1 MLFINITVLL
11 CAVLLWQGPAVSAEQ
26 ISLEQVLEEA
36 EFQAFDLRI
45 AEYHLLAAS
54 AQVAEARSHYY
65 PQLSARLGNEYV
77 RVHGVAGNVVSVG
90 DAILADNA
98 SGYKHSLTFSAQYT
112 LYDFGRRSL
121 NLEYAKGRR
130 RVVELEREQIL
141 RRVRQQVVELYGQA
155 LKQQKRLEVQRLR
168 QEALMQV
175 YRFSERLQQ
184 AGRYGRE
191 AVVTAALELAAV
203 GTDLQDVTAEF
214 ATILESLAFYTG
226 RDYAPATTV
235 LAEMA
240 AVTNLDNSEYV
251 LEQHP
256 ELLRIRQEI
265 DQKRAEL
272 ELVKRSRYPQVIL
285 TGSHRMFGSNQRR
298 FDDSFSSLS
307 SRDSRIVLMID
318 VPLFAGF
325 RSDAQAERL
334 RSELA
339 SLELQQQK
347 MGAELA
353 AEVRQR
359 ERLYRTLSQQESTR
373 TEQQRLLDWQLQDLE
388 HMTQQQLIDQVIVRR
403 RQAEMSLYQLDIE
416 IRRID
421 LAVQSLLLQQMMAG
435 GQ

>member
-1 MLFINITVLL
+1 MLIKITLLL
-11 CAVLLWQGPAVSAEQ
+11 CAVLLWQVPAVFAEQ
-26 ISLEQVLEEA
+26 ISLKQVLEEA
-36 EFQAFDLRI
+36 ESQAFDLRI
-45 AEYHLLAAS
+45 ADYHLRAAL
-54 AQVAEARSHYY
+54 AQVAEARSDYY

-77 RVHGVAGNVVSVG
+77 RVHGAAGNVVSVG

-121 NLEYAKGRR
+121 NLQYAEGRR
-130 RVVELEREQIL
+130 RVVELEREQVL

-168 QEALMQV
+168 QEALVQI

-191 AVVTAALELAAV
+191 AVVTAALELATV
-203 GTDLQDVTAEF
+203 GTELQDITTEF
-214 ATILESLAFYTG
+214 AAILDSLALYTG
-226 RDYAPATTV
+226 RDYSPEATV

-240 AVTNLDNSEYV
+240 ALTTLDSREYD

-256 ELLRIRQEI
+256 DLLRIRQEI
-265 DQKRAEL
+265 DQKRTEL
-272 ELVKRSRYPQVIL
+272 KLVKRSRYPQVIL
-285 TGSHRMFGSNQRR
+285 TGSHRMFGSDQRR

-325 RSDAQAERL
+325 RSYAQAERL
-334 RSELA
+334 RSELI

-347 MGAELA
+347 TGAELA
-353 AEVRQR
+353 AELRQR
-359 ERLYRTLSQQESTR
+359 ERLYRTLAQQESTR
-373 TEQQRLLDWQLQDLE
+373 SDQQRLIDRQQQDLE
-388 HMTQQQLIDQVIVRR
+388 RLTQQQLLDQVIVWR
-403 RQAEMSLYQLDIE
+403 RQAEMSLYELDIE

-421 LAVQSLLLQQMMAG
+421 LAVQSLLLHYLMEG
-435 GQ
+435 S